1 MCGGG
6 GDKIILSLL
15 TKLYLERVFYAKSSF
30 CPVFYAGTDI
40 DFMTARM
47 EGSPIISP
55 IKIQL
60 AGNSFS
66 VPQKCVN
73 GYWNL
78 GTRVWLSVNPTA
90 DCGMEE
96 PAPSFQLKVRDNGK
110 SIQGKVFINHMG
122 TKSTQNI
129 SCDLG

>member
-1 MCGGG
+1 MLKVASVLFFMLAPISAFATGG
-6 GDKIILSLL
+6 
-15 TKLYLERVFYAKSSF
+15 LYCKS
-30 CPVFYAGTDI
+30 AGIDI
-40 DFMTARM
+40 DFTTARM

>member
-1 MCGGG
+1 MFFLMVPVSAFATGGAHCKSG
-6 GDKIILSLL
+6 GI
-15 TKLYLERVFYAKSSF
+15 
-30 CPVFYAGTDI
+30 DI

-55 IKIQL
+55 IKVQL

-66 VPQKCVN
+66 IPLKCVT

-78 GTRVWLSVNPTA
+78 GTRIWLSVDPNV

-96 PAPSFQLKVRDNGK
+96 PAPSFQLKVRDNGR

-129 SCDLG
+129 SCELG